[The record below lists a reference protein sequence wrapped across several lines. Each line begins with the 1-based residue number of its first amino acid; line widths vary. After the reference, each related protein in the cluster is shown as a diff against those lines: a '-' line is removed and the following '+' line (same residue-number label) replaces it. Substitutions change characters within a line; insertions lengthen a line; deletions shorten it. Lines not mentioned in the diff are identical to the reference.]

1 MYFNTVICRSYF
13 LPEKDIKSEI
23 KKMSE
28 MKSPRVVKRKNK
40 ISSLLFLTATS
51 GDDEGEIDLV
61 WEPLKTADV
70 YLIQKST
77 GSLKPTKWRIEDI
90 ITKSSYTVSKLK
102 SGYKYWFRVA
112 AVCSKTRG
120 QWSNPACKKAP

>member
-1 MYFNTVICRSYF
+1 M
-13 LPEKDIKSEI
+13 ESEI
-23 KKMSE
+23 KKIRH
-28 MKSPRVVKRKNK
+28 KKTPHVVKKKNK
-40 ISSLLFLTATS
+40 ISSLLSLTATS

-61 WEPLKTADV
+61 WEPVKTADV
-70 YLIQKST
+70 YLIQKSK
-77 GSLKPTKWRIEDI
+77 GSQKPAKWRYEDI
-90 ITKSSYTVSKLK
+90 VTESSYTVSKLK